1 MTAVTEAPAVPQ
13 ARRPSVHVSAAV
25 ARQRAGAA
33 ARIVELERENAE
45 LRAALAVA
53 ERDAERAVEDGRRQE
68 RNSAGEDDERPGAE
82 HLDDAGRR
90 PVTEQCRNC
99 EWSGDTDDLR
109 WSSKCCDAEREDSNR
124 CPECN
129 KFASWNAV
137 CPRCGGGIETA
148 AARAK
153 REAELKRERNKP
165 PLHFVTWLEGKP
177 WPRKALC
184 GAAIE
189 EDSDD
194 WDYSPS
200 PHMVDGKVHSTVE
213 EECDDFIRP
222 VCAECRAAAI
232 GTSARSTAAEHPTT
246 PGGDR

>member
-1 MTAVTEAPAVPQ
+1 M
-13 ARRPSVHVSAAV
+13 
-25 ARQRAGAA
+25 
-33 ARIVELERENAE
+33 
-45 LRAALAVA
+45 
-53 ERDAERAVEDGRRQE
+53 
-68 RNSAGEDDERPGAE
+68 
-82 HLDDAGRR
+82 
-90 PVTEQCRNC
+90 TEQCRNC

-129 KFASWNAV
+129 EFASWNAV
-137 CPRCGGGIETA
+137 CPECGGEIETA

-165 PLHFVTWLEGKP
+165 PLHFVTWGREGDP
-177 WPRKALC
+177 WPGKTLC

-200 PHMVDGKVHSTVE
+200 PHMVDGKVHSTVRRGVRRLHTARMRRVPRRSDRHKRE
-213 EECDDFIRP
+213 ING
-222 VCAECRAAAI
+222 CRASYYA
-232 GTSARSTAAEHPTT
+232 GRRPMTVQCRGSR
-246 PGGDR
+246 G